1 MAEATWGDA
10 NDSMIEWKMSAA
22 LENVTRS
29 GEEVPEVTNLEGAVR
44 AWQQLEGDQKR
55 DAVLTLERPIRVG
68 GDLPLDTFVG
78 AAIEDL
84 ARKLPA

>member
-10 NDSMIEWKMSAA
+10 NDPRIEWKMSAA

-44 AWQQLEGDQKR
+44 AWQELDGDQKR
-55 DAVLTLERPIRVG
+55 DAVLTLERPIRLN

-78 AAIEDL
+78 EAIGGL
-84 ARKLPA
+84 AQQLPA